1 MKVLVTGAG
10 GFSGRHLV
18 QYLAGDC
25 SVELYRTS
33 LTPRN
38 ESNWLACDLTKS
50 KETAALIAEVG
61 PDQIYHLAGVRT
73 NEYQT
78 DYQVNVLSTLNLL
91 ENIARTK
98 SRCRVLIVGS
108 SAEYGFVAEEDNPVS
123 EDHPLVPM
131 SVYGLTKVYQTYLMK
146 FYCSR
151 YHLDVVMARPF
162 NLSGQGMSDKL
173 FLGRLYEQIESYKAG
188 RISKILVGNLEHR
201 RDYVP
206 IEQAVRYYALIM
218 QRGKSGEIYN
228 VGSGASIRIRDL
240 LRGILEESGLSIE
253 IVEEQIS
260 KEPDAFDIKD
270 LVADISK
277 LKTLVAASPP
287 SKILTNTTT
296 ETPSPK
302 LLAS

>member
-1 MKVLVTGAG
+1 MRVLVTGAR

-18 QYLAGDC
+18 QHLAGNSSSEIYC
-25 SVELYRTS
+25 TS

-38 ESNWLACDLTKS
+38 ESNWLPCDLTKG
-50 KETAALIAEVG
+50 KETSALIAQVG

-78 DYQVNVLSTLNLL
+78 DYQVNVVSTLNLL
-91 ENIARTK
+91 ENIARTQ

-108 SAEYGFVAEEDNPVS
+108 SAEYGFLAEEDNPVS
-123 EDHPLVPM
+123 EGHPLVPM
-131 SVYGLTKVYQTYLMK
+131 SVYGLTKVYQTYLMR

-162 NLSGQGMSDKL
+162 NLSGQGMSGKL

-206 IEQAVRYYALIM
+206 IEQAVRSYALIM

-240 LRGILEESGLSIE
+240 LRRILEENGLSIE
-253 IVEEQIS
+253 IVEEQVS
-260 KEPDAFDIKD
+260 EQPDAFDIKD
-270 LVADISK
+270 LVADVSK
-277 LKTLVAASPP
+277 LKALAASPTAN
-287 SKILTNTTT
+287 ILTTTAS
-296 ETPSPK
+296 ETALPK
-302 LLAS
+302 PLAS